1 MKILKYSAISL
12 LVIGALFAA
21 AYFIKTNDKSV
32 IVYDTQKTLITSI
45 EKKTVVT
52 GKVIPEDEVE
62 IKPQIQGIID
72 AIFVEEGDLV
82 KTGDLLAKIKVVP
95 NEQNLNSAEGRLAN
109 SRIVLKNADIEYNRN
124 KDLYEKGIIS
134 KQDFDNVQLRY
145 NQSKLDV
152 SNAISDLQIIRS
164 GSKGGAASANTN
176 IRATVPGTVLE
187 IPVEEG
193 FQVIASNSFNAGTTI
208 ATIADLNKMIFE
220 GKVDEAEVGKLKVGM
235 PLEVSLGAIEDQAL
249 QAKLKFIAPKGN
261 EEQGAV
267 QFKIEADLYLNDSIF
282 VRAGYSANASLV
294 LERKDSVM
302 AISES
307 LLQFDRKTE
316 EPYVEIEIEDQKFE
330 RRDVKIGISDGVNV
344 EIISGVSK
352 DDKIKVW
359 NKTEPIKKG
368 EDDDSSVEMFIV
380 TFLSSSIS
388 TKALSPSLI
397 LPERTSSA
405 KLSSSKR
412 MTALLKGRAP

>member
-72 AIFVEEGDLV
+72 VIFVEEGDLV

-109 SRIVLKNADIEYNRN
+109 SRIVLKNAQIEFNRN

-368 EDDDSSVEMFIV
+368 EDDDSSVEM
-380 TFLSSSIS
+380 
-388 TKALSPSLI
+388 A
-397 LPERTSSA
+397 EN
-405 KLSSSKR
+405 
-412 MTALLKGRAP
+412 

>member
-45 EKKTVVT
+45 ERKTVVT

-72 AIFVEEGDLV
+72 VIFVEEGDLV

-109 SRIVLKNADIEYNRN
+109 SRIVLKNAQIEFNRN

-294 LERKDSVM
+294 LERKDSIM

-316 EPYVEIEIEDQKFE
+316 EPYVEIETEDQKFE

-344 EIISGVSK
+344 EIISGVSENA
-352 DDKIKVW
+352 KIKVW

-368 EDDDSSVEMFIV
+368 DEDDSSVEM
-380 TFLSSSIS
+380 
-388 TKALSPSLI
+388 A
-397 LPERTSSA
+397 EN
-405 KLSSSKR
+405 
-412 MTALLKGRAP
+412 